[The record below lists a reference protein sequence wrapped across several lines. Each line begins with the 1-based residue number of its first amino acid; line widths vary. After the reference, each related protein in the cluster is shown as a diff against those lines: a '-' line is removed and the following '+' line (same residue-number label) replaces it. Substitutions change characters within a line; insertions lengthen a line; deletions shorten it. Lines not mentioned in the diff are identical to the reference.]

1 MESVTKIAS
10 YVCSRYQCEFGDRI
24 DEMKLHKLLYLLQRE
39 AIIRTGEPM
48 FDATF
53 QAWKY
58 GPVIPEIR
66 VLYKR
71 NGLDETLSDVAVEQ
85 YREVFD
91 YVFSEYAGK
100 RSFVLSNITHGEYS
114 WRHAR
119 EGYSKYA
126 DSKEPMS
133 LEDIKKDAQIVK
145 LRRELLCQY
154 RLVNGL

>member
-1 MESVTKIAS
+1 MESVIKIAS
-10 YVCSRYQCEFGDRI
+10 YVCDRYQKEYQERI

-39 AIIRTGEPM
+39 SLIQTGEPM
-48 FDATF
+48 FDAVF

-66 VLYKR
+66 TLYKADK
-71 NGLDETLSDVAVEQ
+71 LHETLSTEAMDK
-85 YREVFD
+85 YKKVFD
-91 YVFSEYAGK
+91 YVFAEYAGK

-126 DSKEPMS
+126 DSTVPML
-133 LEDIKKDAQIVK
+133 LEDIKTDAQYIK
-145 LRRELLCQY
+145 ERRSLLAQY
-154 RLVNGL
+154 RALISA

>member
-1 MESVTKIAS
+1 MEKVTQIAS
-10 YVCSRYQCEFGDRI
+10 YVCSRYQCEFGERI

-66 VLYKR
+66 ALYKS
-71 NGLDETLSDVAVEQ
+71 NSLDETLSSVAIDQ
-85 YREVFD
+85 YKDVFD
-91 YVFSEYAGK
+91 YVFTEYAGK

-119 EGYSKYA
+119 EGCSKYA
-126 DSKEPMS
+126 DSQKPMS
-133 LEDIKKDAQIVK
+133 LEDIKIDAENIK
-145 LRRELLCQY
+145 LRRELLRQY
-154 RLVNGL
+154 RLVNGV

>member
-10 YVCSRYQCEFGDRI
+10 YVCNRYQCEYGERI
-24 DEMKLHKLLYLLQRE
+24 DEMKLHKLMYLLQRE
-39 AIIRTGEPM
+39 AIVRTGEPL

-58 GPVIPEIR
+58 GPVIPEVR
-66 VLYKR
+66 TLYKR
-71 NGLDETLSDVAVEQ
+71 NGLDETLSLVVIEQ
-85 YREVFD
+85 YKEVFD
-91 YVFSEYAGK
+91 YVFSVYAGK

-133 LEDIKKDAQIVK
+133 LEDIKIDAQNVK
-145 LRRELLCQY
+145 LRRELLYQY
-154 RLVNGL
+154 RLMNGV